1 MRWRSPIEWIRA
13 ASTSSFSQSLKARGS
28 ASRAA
33 TSARTADMDRSPSS
47 SPRLR
52 LGHVLE
58 RPRLANLLPG
68 RSPRHLEGAG
78 QPGSGGEESVDV
90 EGTAPV
96 ELGQPPQPLYLQL
109 LHGPLELGEVLLDA
123 LIGQLG
129 QDLGPQGI
137 DSRPE
142 LAHVASLS
150 NIC

>member
-1 MRWRSPIEWIRA
+1 M
-13 ASTSSFSQSLKARGS
+13 
-28 ASRAA
+28 
-33 TSARTADMDRSPSS
+33 
-47 SPRLR
+47 
-52 LGHVLE
+52 
-58 RPRLANLLPG
+58 
-68 RSPRHLEGAG
+68 
-78 QPGSGGEESVDV
+78 

-150 NIC
+150 NICSYPTSRV